1 MAANALDLA
10 RQGHPKSP
18 FYMTGQVS
26 GQSFSVHSQ
35 GERLVL
41 TREGQLPEEIAL
53 TDPPQ
58 EEPASAPT
66 PICPHVASSP
76 AINELDP
83 EEPHAPEQ
91 PSVDGD
97 GEANEEGT
105 SS

>member
-1 MAANALDLA
+1 VAANALDLA

-41 TREGQLPEEIAL
+41 TRDGQTPEEIAL

-58 EEPASAPT
+58 KESASAAT

-76 AINELDP
+76 TTNELDP

-91 PSVDGD
+91 PLVDGD
-97 GEANEEGT
+97 DEATEEGT